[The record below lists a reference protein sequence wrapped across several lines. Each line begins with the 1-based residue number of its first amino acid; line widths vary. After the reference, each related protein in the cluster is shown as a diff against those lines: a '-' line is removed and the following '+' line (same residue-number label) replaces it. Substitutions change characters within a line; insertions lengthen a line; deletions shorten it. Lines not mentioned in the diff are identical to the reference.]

1 MSVEHSS
8 PRGSSSGHAEGG
20 IPAPGTSGLRAPGP
34 RSWMR
39 WAWLTLTALVLLVV
53 GGIGG
58 ALYLFDRSYA
68 GKIYPNV
75 AIRGVAV
82 GEMTP
87 AEARRALE
95 ARFSPFLAQPL
106 TLTYGNQTWTPTVS
120 EIGVQL
126 EFDSAVDSAYAAGR
140 KNGVFGNLREVVAVW
155 QNGLELPL
163 HMTIDQDAMQRYL
176 VGRVA
181 EVEQPAVD
189 ARLEIEGALINVQP
203 STSGLQLMIGDTLQE
218 ITAAIQDLSPQQ
230 IALRTRQLQPRLNDG
245 TVQAAQQQISALL
258 VGPVILN
265 AGDQR
270 FTWSLDDIARL
281 VRVDR
286 VADSAGDKLVV
297 DLDADQIRKKITAIA
312 TATEM
317 KGEYPRVNWNGGD
330 VQIIREGTSG
340 KRLDEARTF
349 DLVTAAI
356 KDSSLPREL
365 TLPSINVPS
374 PVTQATLNQLGID
387 QLLSVGQSDFTGSAA
402 YRITN
407 IKAGMAL
414 LNGVLL
420 APGDEFSFNNT
431 VGNIDASNGFV
442 EGYAIIRNRTQLEWG
457 GGICQDSTTVFRAAF
472 WAGLPITERW
482 GHSFYISW
490 YNKHAFASYG
500 DGPGMDAT
508 IFTGGPDFKFLN
520 DTGHW
525 LLIQT
530 SVDTVHTTA
539 EVRIY
544 GTDTGRQ
551 VLLDGPTTTNRV
563 PAPSQPVYVA
573 EPKIRPGT
581 RHQSDTARGGM
592 QINFTRIVK
601 KNGQVVDQQ
610 EFVTK
615 FRPWPNI
622 FEVNPVD
629 LGSDGRPL
637 PVSTPTTDALTP
649 ADPSQ
654 QPTADPSQQPTA
666 VPNQQPT
673 AVPNQQP
680 SPQPQPTPATG

>member
-1 MSVEHSS
+1 MSVDHSS
-8 PRGSSSGHAEGG
+8 PLGPSSGLAEGG
-20 IPAPGTSGLRAPGP
+20 GPSPRTSRLWARGP
-34 RSWMR
+34 RSWVR
-39 WAWLTLTALVLLVV
+39 WAWLALTALFLLVI

-75 AIRGVAV
+75 AIRGVSV

-87 AEARRALE
+87 AEARQALE

-106 TLTYGNQTWTPTVS
+106 TLTYGNQIWTPTVS

-126 EFDSAVDSAYAAGR
+126 EIDSAISSAYAAGR
-140 KNGVFGNLREVVAVW
+140 EGGLFGNLREVAAVW

-163 HMTIDQDAMQRYL
+163 HVTINQDAMQRYL
-176 VGRVA
+176 VGHATGVD
-181 EVEQPAVD
+181 QPAVD
-189 ARLEIEGALINVQP
+189 ARLELEGTLINVRP
-203 STSGLQLMIGDTLQE
+203 SVFGQQLMMDDTLQE
-218 ITAAIQDLSPQQ
+218 ITAALQDLSPQQ

-245 TVQAAQQQISALL
+245 AVQAAQQQIFHILA
-258 VGPVILN
+258 GPMTLD
-265 AGDQR
+265 AGDQS
-270 FTWSLDDIARL
+270 FTWSLDDLARL
-281 VRVDR
+281 VRVER
-286 VADSAGDKLVV
+286 VTDGDGDALTVN
-297 DLDADQIRKKITAIA
+297 LDADQIRQKITAIA
-312 TATEM
+312 DATEQ
-317 KGEYPRVNWNGGD
+317 KSANPRVSWNGGD
-330 VQIIREGTSG
+330 LQIIREGKSG
-340 KRLDEARTF
+340 KRVDVARAV
-349 DLVTAAI
+349 DLVTAAF
-356 KDSSLPREL
+356 KDSGSQRVL
-365 TLPSINVPS
+365 TLPFADLPS
-374 PVTQATLNQLGID
+374 PITQANLNQLGID

-414 LNGVLL
+414 LQGVLL
-420 APGDEFSFNNT
+420 APGEEFSFNNT
-431 VGNIDASNGFV
+431 VGNINAANGFV

-490 YNKHAFASYG
+490 YNKYAFGSYG
-500 DGPGMDAT
+500 NGPGMDAT

-530 SVDTVHTTA
+530 SVDTARTLA

-551 VLLDGPTTTNRV
+551 VLLDGPTTTDRV
-563 PAPSQPVYVA
+563 SAPSEPVYVA

-601 KNGQVVDQQ
+601 QNGQVIDQ
-610 EFVTK
+610 EKFVTK

-622 FEVNPVD
+622 FEMNPAD
-629 LGSDGRPL
+629 LGPDGKPHSA
-637 PVSTPTTDALTP
+637 PVSPTGIPTPG
-649 ADPSQ
+649 DPNS
-654 QPTADPSQQPTA
+654 QPTADPNSQPTA
-666 VPNQQPT
+666 DPNPQPT
-673 AVPNQQP
+673 ADPNPQP
-680 SPQPQPTPATG
+680 PEPQPTPATG